1 MKVLLVDDHA
11 IVRDGLKRL
20 LADLDVGPIL
30 EAPTGRAA
38 LELARAERPD
48 LVILDLNLPDLGGL
62 EVLGRLLREDPA
74 VRILVLTMH
83 AEPLYA
89 SRALQAGARGYVSK
103 AAAPAEI
110 TAAVRAVA
118 RGEGFVEAK
127 VAQAMAL
134 SGGPASPLDNLSLRE
149 LETLR
154 LLAEGRSLGEI
165 ATALGIAYK
174 TAANGCTQLKE
185 KLGVARTGELI
196 RLAVELIQP
205 AADRPRRLPV
215 DVA

>member
-30 EAPTGRAA
+30 EAASGRAA
-38 LELARAERPD
+38 LDLARVERPQ

-62 EVLGRLLREDPA
+62 ELLSRLLREDSA
-74 VRILVLTMH
+74 VRVLVLSMH

-89 SRALQAGARGYVSK
+89 SRALQAGAKGYVSK

-110 TAAVRAVA
+110 VAAVRALA
-118 RGEGFVEAK
+118 RGEGYVEAK
-127 VAQAMAL
+127 VAQAIAL
-134 SGGPASPLDNLSLRE
+134 GGGTRAPLDRLTVRD

-154 LLAEGRSLGEI
+154 LLAEGRSLSEI
-165 ATALGIAYK
+165 AAALGVAYK

-185 KLGVARTGELI
+185 KLGVSRTGELI
-196 RLAVELIQP
+196 RMAVEICQP
-205 AADRPRRLPV
+205 AGD
-215 DVA
+215 

>member
-1 MKVLLVDDHA
+1 MTVLLVDDHA

-20 LADLDVGPIL
+20 LADLDVGLVL
-30 EAPTGRAA
+30 EAATGRAA
-38 LELARAERPD
+38 LDLARAERPE

-62 EVLGRLLREDPA
+62 ELLGRLLRENAD
-74 VRILVLTMH
+74 VRVLVLTMH

-89 SRALQAGARGYVSK
+89 SRALQAGAKGYVSK

-127 VAQAMAL
+127 VAQAIAL
-134 SGGPASPLDNLSLRE
+134 GGGARAPLDKLSLRD

-154 LLAEGRSLGEI
+154 LLAEGKSLSEI
-165 ATALGIAYK
+165 AAALGVAYK

-185 KLGVARTGELI
+185 KLGVSRTGELI
-196 RLAVELIQP
+196 RMAVEICAP
-205 AADRPRRLPV
+205 AGD
-215 DVA
+215 

>member
-38 LELARAERPD
+38 LDLARAERPD

-127 VAQAMAL
+127 VAQAIAL

-149 LETLR
+149 LEILR

-205 AADRPRRLPV
+205 VADRPMRLPV

>member
-30 EAPTGRAA
+30 EADTGRAA
-38 LELARAERPD
+38 LDLARAERPE

-62 EVLGRLLREDPA
+62 ELLGRLLRDNAA
-74 VRILVLTMH
+74 VRVLVLTMH

-89 SRALQAGARGYVSK
+89 SRALQAGAKGYVSK

-118 RGEGFVEAK
+118 KGEGFVEAK
-127 VAQAMAL
+127 VAQAIAL
-134 SGGPASPLDNLSLRE
+134 GGGARAPLDRLSLRD

-154 LLAEGRSLGEI
+154 LLAEGKSLGEI
-165 ATALGIAYK
+165 AQALGVAYK

-185 KLGVARTGELI
+185 KLGVSRTGELI
-196 RLAVELIQP
+196 RMAVEICAP
-205 AADRPRRLPV
+205 AGD
-215 DVA
+215 

>member
-30 EAPTGRAA
+30 EAETGRAA
-38 LELARAERPD
+38 LDLARAEKPA

-62 EVLGRLLREDPA
+62 ELLGRLLREDPG
-74 VRILVLTMH
+74 VRVLVLTMH

-89 SRALQAGARGYVSK
+89 SRALQAGAKGYVSK

-110 TAAVRAVA
+110 IAAVRALA

-127 VAQAMAL
+127 VAQAIAL
-134 SGGPASPLDNLSLRE
+134 GGGARSPLDRLSLRD

-154 LLAEGRSLGEI
+154 LLAEGKSLGEI
-165 ATALGIAYK
+165 ASALGVAYK

-185 KLGVARTGELI
+185 KLGVSRTGELI
-196 RLAVELIQP
+196 RMAIEICAP
-205 AADRPRRLPV
+205 TGD
-215 DVA
+215 

>member
-30 EAPTGRAA
+30 EAETGRAA
-38 LELARAERPD
+38 LDLARAEKPA

-62 EVLGRLLREDPA
+62 ELLGRLLREDPA
-74 VRILVLTMH
+74 VRVLVLTMH

-89 SRALQAGARGYVSK
+89 SRALQAGAKGYVSK

-110 TAAVRAVA
+110 IAAVRAVS
-118 RGEGFVEAK
+118 RGEGYVEAK
-127 VAQAMAL
+127 VAQAIAL
-134 SGGPASPLDNLSLRE
+134 GGGARSPLDKLSLRD

-154 LLAEGRSLGEI
+154 LLAEGKSLGEI
-165 ATALGIAYK
+165 ASALGVAYK

-185 KLGVARTGELI
+185 KLGVSRTGELI
-196 RLAVELIQP
+196 RMAIEICAP
-205 AADRPRRLPV
+205 TGD
-215 DVA
+215 

>member
-38 LELARAERPD
+38 LDLARTEGPE
-48 LVILDLNLPDLGGL
+48 LIILDLNLPDLGGL
-62 EVLGRLLREDPA
+62 ELLGRLLRDNPA
-74 VRILVLTMH
+74 VRVLVLTMH
-83 AEPLYA
+83 AEPHYA

-118 RGEGFVEAK
+118 RGDGFVEAK
-127 VAQAMAL
+127 IAQAIAL
-134 SGGPASPLDNLSLRE
+134 GGGTASPLDNLSLRD

-196 RLAVELIQP
+196 RLAVELCQP
-205 AADRPRRLPV
+205 GTERPTRLPAEGV
-215 DVA
+215 